1 MEDVLEVYQRPYDGN
16 EVLVCMD
23 ETSKQQVKE
32 TRVPRPAAPGLSAA
46 YDYEYERN
54 GVSSLG
60 MIGKRA
66 FVTYYELLADFDLPD
81 NEVADLIAS
90 ELDSTFDSAMT
101 WRVKPARTLIRAGQA
116 KTALLIVSRSA
127 RLSNDITRMA
137 SELAL
142 GTATQ

>member
-1 MEDVLEVYQRPYDGN
+1 
-16 EVLVCMD
+16 MD
-23 ETSKQQVKE
+23 EAKVE
-32 TRVPRPAAPGLSAA
+32 T
-46 YDYEYERN
+46 Y
-54 GVSSLG
+54 LG

-101 WRVKPARTLIRAGQA
+101 WRVKPARTLIQAGQA